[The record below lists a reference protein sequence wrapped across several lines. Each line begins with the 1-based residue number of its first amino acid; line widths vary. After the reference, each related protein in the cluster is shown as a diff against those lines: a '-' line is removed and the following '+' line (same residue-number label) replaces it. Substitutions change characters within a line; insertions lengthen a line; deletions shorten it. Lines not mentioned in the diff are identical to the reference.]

1 MKKWLL
7 SLTAVVAVGAFGF
20 GYTRASSHREAPLI
34 SQDPLADN
42 TDVYAFVSPNNTDR
56 VTLVANF
63 IPLEAPYGGP
73 NFFKFDDNVLYDI
86 NIDNDGDA
94 VEDVVFEFRFRTEV
108 RNPNTF
114 LYNTGP
120 ITSLDS
126 PNFNVRQFYTVT
138 RYDGRRIGRGTVLA
152 ENLPTP
158 PVNVGFRSTPN
169 YDALAQAAVRQ
180 LPNGTQVFAGQRD
193 DPFFVD
199 LNVFDLLA
207 VPPADN
213 DNSDSLA
220 GFNVHT
226 IAIEVPISS
235 ITANGTRPSSSSDRE
250 CGRRRLVHG
259 QPPLGHHARRRSGE
273 AQRALRPGLAA
284 RTATGQRGGHSAR
297 REGRVQFPA
306 PDR

>member
-1 MKKWLL
+1 M
-7 SLTAVVAVGAFGF
+7 
-20 GYTRASSHREAPLI
+20 
-34 SQDPLADN
+34 
-42 TDVYAFVSPNNTDR
+42 
-56 VTLVANF
+56 
-63 IPLEAPYGGP
+63 
-73 NFFKFDDNVLYDI
+73 LYEI
-86 NIDNDGDA
+86 KVDNDGDA
-94 VEDVVFEFRFRTEV
+94 VEDVVFQFKFRTEV

-138 RYDGRRIGRGTVLA
+138 RFDGPRRNGRGTVLGD
-152 ENLPTP
+152 NLPTP

-220 GFNVHT
+220 GFNVAH
-226 IAIEVPISS
+226 
-235 ITANGTRPSSSSDRE
+235 DRHRSADRVAH
-250 CGRRRLVHG
+250 GQRRAAVVGHRSERGHRHLVHG
-259 QPPLGHHARRRSGE
+259 QPSVGHRARRRAGK
-273 AQRALRPGLAA
+273 AQRATTCRCRGSVSRWSTKSSSRAA
-284 RTATGQRGGHSAR
+284 
-297 REGRVQFPA
+297 
-306 PDR
+306 